1 MPLPKII
8 AIANQK
14 GGVGKTTTAI
24 NLSSALGIL
33 EQKVLLV
40 DTDPQANATS
50 GLGILSNNI
59 DNSVVK
65 LFQGNLDID
74 QCVLDTQNPYLKII
88 PGSIKLAE
96 VEINVKNPN
105 LNRLK
110 TALNTL
116 KNKFDFIIIDCCPSL
131 GYLTLNSFVASDS
144 IIIPVQCEFYAL
156 DGLKK
161 LLSTVKSIK
170 KSYNQNLSV
179 EGILITMYDKRLI
192 HNNHI
197 VSELKS
203 LFKDLIFK
211 TIIKRNTSL
220 SEAPSFGSSVF
231 DYDVTSEGSKN
242 YLNLSHE
249 IMKNQAL
256 NKKTS
261 LGKNIS
267 QIMKET
273 EKTILLDPCIED
285 RNLDNFKAFS
295 LKNKNYDSL
304 YGCTKKE
311 VSEMLG
317 LVYNDIY
324 SDLWMYRISNK
335 TSMFKKKYL
344 YLYFDEN
351 KVNLIKLKRFKF
363 S

>member
-50 GLGILSNNI
+50 GLGILSKNI

-65 LFQGNLDID
+65 LFQGTLDVEH
-74 QCVLDTQNPYLKII
+74 CVLDTQNPYLKII

-96 VEINVKNPN
+96 VEINIKNPN

-110 TALNTL
+110 TALDTL
-116 KNKFDFIIIDCCPSL
+116 KNEFDFIIIDCSPSL

-156 DGLKK
+156 DGLRK
-161 LLSTVKSIK
+161 LLSTIKSIK

-179 EGILITMYDKRLI
+179 EGILITMYDKRLS

-197 VSELKS
+197 VSELKTH
-203 LFKDLIFK
+203 FKDLIFK

-231 DYDVTSEGSKN
+231 DYKVTSEGSTN
-242 YLNLSHE
+242 YLNLSRE

-256 NKKTS
+256 NKETS

-273 EKTILLDPCIED
+273 EKTILLDPGIED

-295 LKNKNYDSL
+295 LREKNFDTL

-311 VSEMLG
+311 VSDHLG
-317 LVYNDIY
+317 LVYNDIH
-324 SDLWMYRISNK
+324 SDVWMYHINDKVSL
-335 TSMFKKKYL
+335 FKKNYL
-344 YLYFDEN
+344 YLYFDKN
-351 KVNLIKLKRFKF
+351 KVNLIKLRRFKF